1 MNAPMPDVL
10 PGTITAYLEQLRAAL
25 AGADPALLQDA
36 LYDAEDYLRSEMA
49 AQPGVSEAEVSVAS
63 LTE

>member
-1 MNAPMPDVL
+1 MNAPMSDVL

-36 LYDAEDYLRSEMA
+36 L
-49 AQPGVSEAEVSVAS
+49 
-63 LTE
+63 